1 MYRRA
6 NAATVEYTDPSNTYR
21 TISQELLGRLPLRNL
36 HWNSS
41 SRPLRSIKSLHVDL
55 VPDDKR
61 SSQTTPLA
69 GIQTP
74 SQNGTSSQNLAD
86 RPRTGDRPAPFT
98 ADSSAKKERRHQIPG
113 LRQTPYL
120 KIYILR
126 CDDVDSYKA
135 SSRKLIREWVKDHTP
150 PSQKSSKYNTQEN
163 HDAFEWL
170 ILHVVSAD
178 DVSSSN
184 KEPGEG
190 KGESRWSKR
199 SSSNL
204 IEKIRTDFNGTSKS
218 AVDRVA
224 QVYISGETTGQSSD
238 DGDTGWGDLIF
249 KMKSLILASFDLR
262 VRQYEED
269 IREKES
275 QRSLPGWNFNTFFVL
290 KEGLAMGF
298 ESVGL
303 VEDALTSYHE
313 LDVGLHAILEE
324 RYADGSSSTSTA
336 QFQEYTDDLLMEVKE
351 AAAVAFGCS
360 KHSDGADPGLDQQ
373 LDSKDDLGESILNI
387 DRKPFRELI
396 LANKISAFDFQC
408 YIFARQAALLLR
420 LGNASVN
427 TAHNDIKRPQSRGSS
442 PSPADSGYEPQNL
455 LILADVCQRAVEFI
469 TSACRTMRNELSAI
483 LKTSTDGKDE
493 GSMIRFPSQEI
504 VAENMIASWTYSTAE
519 SVLSRT
525 STASLTTQLQ
535 PLMRQLK
542 PSSTNKTNAKIG
554 PDQELPRRTSSLS
567 PSSSVLQRPPSPEKF
582 PSVTSLDAMRLL
594 PQAPAQTGA
603 QDLAAERGTLHAL
616 QRRALSHVGFSFGEW
631 RSGWPDMHLSTAQD
645 EQSLEEVSL
654 DETPQ
659 DENANGVNGVEE
671 TPSTMNGIRSK
682 VLREALTS
690 EKSFYS
696 AYESMTAL
704 ILALDLLGERKKSAE
719 ALTADLAAVRFHL
732 KDYSAAASYFRQ
744 LAPFYAH
751 GHWNELELVMLD
763 LYAQCLEQLDRKEEY
778 VSIALKIIAKQV
790 EAKRRLGDG
799 LHRQMQK
806 PSLTISG
813 SSKNWLNSLIEAS
826 RSLERQIITPIERYF
841 EPVSLSAQVRHH
853 EERDSF
859 YLQLKTKADLPAVFN
874 ADEVRVCLVQTLQEQ
889 RTELWLSAAD
899 VRIAPRAA
907 TEISVVSKVMNP
919 GLYTLEKVIL
929 RSANVIF
936 HQDFSTQITPTFP
949 PGSDRTATSAL
960 DNFSLTPI
968 HIFPSPQA
976 FSAQVLH
983 SNIIH
988 LEQPRSLEIH
998 ISSGWNSIL
1007 HGRLHVRAGTAG
1019 LRLHT
1024 ADAGSL
1030 SAEPSI
1036 TDQSQPGV
1044 IEFGGFTCRKLSSI
1058 KIPYSVESDLKHIV
1072 IKLEVSYATT
1082 EGDFTFACSP
1092 KISILLPLGVNVQDI
1107 FKQDALF
1114 SKFSVFTASSVP
1126 IRLKHCRLEGTAA
1139 FAVQSPSLTETEL
1152 DIFARQPV
1160 TLMAKICREQ
1170 NQPLDS
1176 EKLSRRLLLQVQ
1188 YVCLDEEVLAAVEQ
1202 ALKASLGDSDFHELT
1217 CLLTPHLITTLRS
1230 QLSVQDYEAIGL
1242 LREISFGPFSPTT
1255 WSPLLTALPQPTC
1268 EAALSWLSSWYTTH
1282 ATIPLPSATP
1292 TPQIHHLTV
1301 PVQLPHLQILH
1312 TARLRPLTASP
1323 RIALDHA
1330 LPAELSISHTRRW
1343 GTDRA
1348 PGLALNFVY
1357 EVLAPLDTWLVGG
1370 QRKAHFAAKEG
1381 ETVTFA
1387 LLLLPQRTGQLIIP
1401 SVEIRVVGNKDEDG
1415 DGEGDELSCETDY
1428 RSQAETVEVGTG
1440 LESTTVSLD
1449 GGAWLLET
1457 KGRDE

>member
-1 MYRRA
+1 M
-6 NAATVEYTDPSNTYR
+6 EYTDPSNTYR

-69 GIQTP
+69 GSQTL

-120 KIYILR
+120 KIYLLR
-126 CDDVDSYKA
+126 CDDVDSYKS

-170 ILHVVSAD
+170 ILHVVSTD
-178 DVSSSN
+178 DVSKSN
-184 KEPGEG
+184 KELGEG

-238 DGDTGWGDLIF
+238 DGDTGWGDLVF
-249 KMKSLILASFDLR
+249 KLKSLILASFDLR

-313 LDVGLHAILEE
+313 LDVGLHSILEE
-324 RYADGSSSTSTA
+324 RYADGSLSTSTA
-336 QFQEYTDDLLMEVKE
+336 QLQEYTDDLLTEVKE

-360 KHSDGADPGLDQQ
+360 KRSDGAHSDPGLDQQ
-373 LDSKDDLGESILNI
+373 FDSKDGLGENILSI

-420 LGNASVN
+420 LGNASVV
-427 TAHNDIKRPQSRGSS
+427 TANNDIKRPQSRGSS

-455 LILADVCQRAVEFI
+455 VVLADVCQRAVEFI

-519 SVLSRT
+519 AVLSRT

-542 PSSTNKTNAKIG
+542 PSSTSKTNAKIT

-582 PSVTSLDAMRLL
+582 PSVTSLDAVRLL
-594 PQAPAQTGA
+594 PPAPAQTGA
-603 QDLAAERGTLHAL
+603 QDLAAERGALHAL
-616 QRRALSHVGFSFGEW
+616 QRRALSHVGFSFGKW
-631 RSGWPDMHLSTAQD
+631 RSGWPDMHLSTAQE
-645 EQSLEEVSL
+645 EQHLEEVSL
-654 DETPQ
+654 DETPHQ
-659 DENANGVNGVEE
+659 DENANGVNGAGEM
-671 TPSTMNGIRSK
+671 PSTMNGMRSK
-682 VLREALTS
+682 VLREALSS
-690 EKSFYS
+690 EKSFYF

-719 ALTADLAAVRFHL
+719 ALTADLAAVRFYL

-751 GHWNELELVMLD
+751 GHWNELEFVMLD
-763 LYAQCLEQLDRKEEY
+763 LYAQCLERLDRKEEY

-813 SSKNWLNSLIEAS
+813 SSRDWLNSLIEAS
-826 RSLERQIITPIERYF
+826 KSLKRQIITPIERYF
-841 EPVSLSAQVRHH
+841 GQVSLSAQVKHH
-853 EERDSF
+853 KERDSF
-859 YLQLKTKADLPAVFN
+859 YLQLNIKADLPEVFN
-874 ADEVRVCLVQTLQEQ
+874 ADEVRVCLVQILQEQ
-889 RTELWLSAAD
+889 RTELWLSAGN
-899 VRIAPRAA
+899 VRIAPRKA
-907 TEISVVSKVMNP
+907 TEISVVSNVMNP
-919 GLYTLEKVIL
+919 GVYTLEKVVL
-929 RSANVIF
+929 RSANVTF
-936 HQDFSTQITPTFP
+936 HQDFSTQTTPTFP
-949 PGSDRTATSAL
+949 PVSDRTATSAL
-960 DNFSLTPI
+960 DNFPPTLI
-968 HIFPSPQA
+968 HMFPSPHA

-983 SNIIH
+983 SNTIH

-1019 LRLHT
+1019 LRLHN
-1024 ADAGSL
+1024 ADAESL

-1044 IEFGGFTCRKLSSI
+1044 IEFGEITSRKLSSI
-1058 KIPYSVESDLKHIV
+1058 KIPYSVESDLKHII
-1072 IKLEVSYATT
+1072 IKLEISYTTT

-1107 FKQDALF
+1107 FKQEALF

-1126 IRLKHCRLEGTAA
+1126 IRLKHCHLEGTAA
-1139 FAVQSPSLTETEL
+1139 FTVQSPSLTETEL

-1160 TLMAKICREQ
+1160 TLMTKICREQ
-1170 NQPLDS
+1170 DQPLDS

-1202 ALKASLGDSDFHELT
+1202 ALKASLEDSDFHELT
-1217 CLLTPHLITTLRS
+1217 CLLTPHLTTTLRS
-1230 QLSVQDYEAIGL
+1230 QLSVQDYEVIGL
-1242 LREISFGPFSPTT
+1242 LREISIGPFSPST
-1255 WSPLLTALPQPTC
+1255 WSPLLTALPQPTR

-1282 ATIPLPSATP
+1282 ANIPLPSANP

-1301 PVQLPHLQILH
+1301 PVQLPQLQILH
-1312 TARLRPLTASP
+1312 TARLRPLTDSP

-1343 GTDRA
+1343 GTDPA
-1348 PGLALNFVY
+1348 PGLPLNFVY
-1357 EVLAPLDTWLVGG
+1357 EVQAPPDTWLVGG

-1381 ETVTFA
+1381 EAATFA
-1387 LLLLPQRTGQLIIP
+1387 LLLLPQRTGQLILP
-1401 SVEIRVVGNKDEDG
+1401 SVEIRVVEDEDG
-1415 DGEGDELSCETDY
+1415 SGDGDEVSCETDY
-1428 RSQAETVEVGTG
+1428 RSQAETVEVVTG

-1457 KGRDE
+1457 KARDE